1 VRGWQLSPA
10 AKRLDIVVVAARYDL
25 LGKLTVAQG
34 FERRGQVWSDLILVD
49 RDTLIRNLRSR
60 RRVAVAVPTP
70 VPGDFEI
77 VARVRLEGK
86 NGVEF
91 LASNS
96 AHADQDH
103 LPAPL
108 F

>member
-1 VRGWQLSPA
+1 MRGWQLSPA
-10 AKRLDIVVVAARYDL
+10 AKRLDIVVVAARYDPQ
-25 LGKLTVAQG
+25 GKLTVAQG

-60 RRVAVAVPTP
+60 RHVAVAAPTP

-77 VARVRLEGK
+77 VARVRLERR
-86 NGVEF
+86 NEEET
-91 LASNS
+91 LTSNS

>member
-1 VRGWQLSPA
+1 MRGWQLSPA
-10 AKRLDIVVVAARYDL
+10 AKRLDIVVVAARFDPQ
-25 LGKLTVAQG
+25 GKLTVAQG

-77 VARVRLEGK
+77 VARVHLERK
-86 NGVEF
+86 NGVET

>member
-10 AKRLDIVVVAARYDL
+10 AKRLDIVVVAARYDPQ
-25 LGKLTVAQG
+25 GKLTVAQG

-49 RDTLIRNLRSR
+49 RDTLIRKLRSR
-60 RRVAVAVPTP
+60 WRVAVAVPAP

-77 VARVRLEGK
+77 VARVRLERK
-86 NGVEF
+86 NGVET

>member
-1 VRGWQLSPA
+1 MRGWQLSPA

-34 FERRGQVWSDLILVD
+34 FERRGHVWSDLILVD

-77 VARVRLEGK
+77 VARVRLELK
-86 NGVEF
+86 NGVEI